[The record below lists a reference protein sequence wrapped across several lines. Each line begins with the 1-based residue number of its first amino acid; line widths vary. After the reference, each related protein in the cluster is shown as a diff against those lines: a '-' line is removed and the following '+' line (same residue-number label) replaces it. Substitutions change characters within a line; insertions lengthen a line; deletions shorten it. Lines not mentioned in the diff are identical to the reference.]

1 MLSVFTNQLDN
12 IPSTDLVSNL
22 LYLSP
27 FKNKH

>member
-1 MLSVFTNQLDN
+1 MLSVFTNQLDEA
-12 IPSTDLVSNL
+12 PFSDLVSNL